1 MDWYLLAHCFLA
13 GMFVCLWW
21 QINELVTEEIA
32 YWILSRKRRR
42 EHQRTEEQLATLK
55 ADLERHEAEQTTPD
69 TVTDKTR
76 DAG

>member
-1 MDWYLLAHCFLA
+1 MDWYLIAHCFLA

-42 EHQRTEEQLATLK
+42 EHRQVEEKLAVLK
-55 ADLERHEAEQTTPD
+55 ADLERHKTDQATPD
-69 TVTDKTR
+69 TVTDKTC
-76 DAG
+76 DAD

>member
-1 MDWYLLAHCFLA
+1 MDWYLIAHCFLA

-42 EHQRTEEQLATLK
+42 EHEQTEEKFAALK
-55 ADLERHEAEQTTPD
+55 ANLERYKTEQATPEAATG
-69 TVTDKTR
+69 KTR
-76 DAG
+76 DVG